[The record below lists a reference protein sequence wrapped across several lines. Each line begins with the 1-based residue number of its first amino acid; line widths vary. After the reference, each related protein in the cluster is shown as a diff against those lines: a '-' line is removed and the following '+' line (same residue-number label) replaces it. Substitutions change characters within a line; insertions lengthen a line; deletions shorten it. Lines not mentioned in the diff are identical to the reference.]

1 MAGAGIDWV
10 PAPSAVLA
18 PASHHRVTGAVLGMA
33 IAIAVHHIA
42 VHHTVAAPSFG
53 RPRSLIILHGRTL
66 ALYRARQSRRN
77 SRPGSTKRP
86 GRPYPMSRW
95 TRRPLA
101 RIRSAKG
108 GSVRADELAAARNA
122 LEEARRQA
130 ARSAPGTEE
139 PTEAFDP
146 ARVAYEMELAEH
158 RSTTERLHHA
168 ELAARRPDDWL
179 PAGIYRRAAGRS
191 GPPSYRPPGC

>member
-108 GSVRADELAAARNA
+108 GSVGRTSWRPHVMRWRRPGARPLGRHPGPKSRPRPSTQPASPTRWSLPSTAAPPNGCT
-122 LEEARRQA
+122 
-130 ARSAPGTEE
+130 ARSWP
-139 PTEAFDP
+139 
-146 ARVAYEMELAEH
+146 
-158 RSTTERLHHA
+158 HA
-168 ELAARRPDDWL
+168 T
-179 PAGIYRRAAGRS
+179 
-191 GPPSYRPPGC
+191 